1 VSKRMKAG
9 TGLKSGGR
17 AEPLKQAEAHDNP
30 ILAFRAGEKGLNAES
45 GDQRVERQD
54 RFGTS
59 HISVSGCRRC
69 ILDWRSENIDRYQR
83 PECFWNHAKSPTRK
97 QNANFG
103 MEESVSA
110 SA

>member
-1 VSKRMKAG
+1 MSKRMKAG

-54 RFGTS
+54 GFGTS
-59 HISVSGCRRC
+59 HTSVSGCEHC
-69 ILDWRSENIDRYQR
+69 IFDWRTENIDRYQR
-83 PECFWNHAKSPTRK
+83 N
-97 QNANFG
+97 QG
-103 MEESVSA
+103 L
-110 SA
+110 